1 MISSDPETVM
11 SQPPWRS
18 LLRGARQRE
27 GRSPGAAWL
36 QLATMASDGTPRVRT
51 LVFRGWSS
59 EGELE
64 LLTDCRSE
72 KPSQLLSQPRVE
84 LCWLFRKAKEQ
95 FRLRGCAELI
105 SADQE
110 PEALLDHW
118 QRLTASGRMVWAWPS
133 PGEPFR
139 SEGPW
144 PQMVAD
150 DEPVSPHLLIM
161 RIALD
166 RVEQLDL
173 KPHPHLRRC
182 WELHTGWCEQRLNP

>member
-1 MISSDPETVM
+1 MSSDPETAM
-11 SQPPWRS
+11 SLPPWRS

-27 GRSPGAAWL
+27 GRLPGATWL
-36 QLATMASDGTPRVRT
+36 QLATAASDGTPRVRT
-51 LVFRGWSS
+51 LVFRGWSAA
-59 EGELE
+59 GELE
-64 LLTDCRSE
+64 LLTDVRSD
-72 KPSQLLSQPRVE
+72 KPSELLSQPRVE
-84 LCWLFRKAKEQ
+84 LCWLFRKAREQ
-95 FRLRGCAELI
+95 FRLRGTAVLVSAE
-105 SADQE
+105 QE

-133 PGEPFR
+133 PGEPFH

-144 PQMVAD
+144 PQEVAD
-150 DEPVSPHLLIM
+150 HEPVSPHLLIM

-182 WELHTGWCEQRLNP
+182 WELRSGWREQRLNP

>member
-1 MISSDPETVM
+1 MEEDTPIEYF
-11 SQPPWRS
+11 
-18 LLRGARQRE
+18 LRMTW
-27 GRSPGAAWL
+27 AAIWWAL
-36 QLATMASDGTPRVRT
+36 SEAKK

-95 FRLRGCAELI
+95 FRLRGRARLVTAE
-105 SADQE
+105 QE

-118 QRLTASGRMVWAWPS
+118 QRLSPSGRMVWAWPS
-133 PGEPFR
+133 PGEPFH
-139 SEGPW
+139 SQGPW
-144 PQMVAD
+144 PQEVAD
-150 DEPVSPHLLIM
+150 EEPISAHLLIM

-182 WELHTGWCEQRLNP
+182 WTVQDGWSERRLNP